1 MKTQSNEKQ
10 PKFDYLADKIYINFN
25 EQIKEVEDS
34 GETQTIYEYE
44 TAIVRKTCDYKDRV
58 EAIVAVRYPTYG
70 AELAAMR
77 DTEKAIEHNEFVEF
91 AKALAHESMEVK

>member
-25 EQIKEVEDS
+25 EQIKEIDDS

-44 TAIVRKTCDYKDRV
+44 TAIVKKNCDYKERV

-70 AELAAMR
+70 AELAALR
-77 DTEKAIEHNEFVEF
+77 DTDKAIEHNEFVMF
-91 AKALAHESMEVK
+91 AKDLANESMGF

>member
-10 PKFDYLADKIYINFN
+10 PRFDYLADSIYINFN

-44 TAIVRKTCDYKDRV
+44 TAIVKKNCDYKSRV
-58 EAIVAVRYPTYG
+58 ESIVAVRYPTYG

-77 DTEKAIEHNEFVEF
+77 DTDKAIEHNEFVMF
-91 AKALAHESMEVK
+91 AKDLAIESMGF